1 MNAREKAQELMAK
14 VESALHADD
23 LATVDAMLK
32 HADFSSL
39 SVREGVGLVRASS
52 RARASLVHWVSALR
66 RLSVELKRQAPDRH
80 DSLLAGL
87 KDQLP
92 ARCNVIDARLRTWKC
107 PLEKGKCLW
116 QHRQTGE
123 CCNLEQELTVVQFCD
138 LTGADQVSEADVDEF
153 RERLRTS
160 VQL

>member
-1 MNAREKAQELMAK
+1 MNAREKARQLMEK
-14 VESALHADD
+14 VESALHTGD
-23 LATVDAMLK
+23 LATVDSMLK
-32 HADFSSL
+32 HADFASMSF
-39 SVREGVGLVRASS
+39 REGVGLIRASS
-52 RARASLVHWVSALR
+52 RVRASLVHWLPALR
-66 RLSVELKRQAPDRH
+66 RLSAEIKRRAPDRH
-80 DSLLAGL
+80 DSLLTGL

-92 ARCNVIDARLRTWKC
+92 ARCNIIDAKLRTWKC

-153 RERLRTS
+153 RERLRAS